1 MTLLSRCLS
10 LTLAGASLLV
20 AGCAT
25 SEPQVQTDEGA
36 PLARQIS
43 QSSHCG
49 LTAPGHVLL
58 KSETDVGRLE
68 GLQGRTLPLA
78 PLRSVDFERERVVLA
93 ALGQK
98 PTGGYSVTLVS
109 SAIEDDTLELV
120 VSIREPQPGMLVTQA
135 LTTPCAA
142 IAVTASGWS
151 DIRITPEQNNR

>member
-1 MTLLSRCLS
+1 MTFLSRSFS
-10 LTLAGASLLV
+10 LALAGASLMV

-25 SEPQVQTDEGA
+25 SQPQVQTDDGA

-58 KSETDVGRLE
+58 ESAADVDRLE
-68 GLQGRTLPLA
+68 SLQGRTLPLA
-78 PLRSVDFERERVVLA
+78 PLRAVDFDREHVVLA

-98 PTGGYSVTLVS
+98 PTGGFSVTLVS
-109 SAIEDDTLELV
+109 SAISDNTLELFV
-120 VSIREPQPGMLVTQA
+120 RIREPKPGTMVTQA

-142 IAVTASGWS
+142 IAVTAAGWS
-151 DIRITPEQNNR
+151 DILITPEQNNR

>member
-10 LTLAGASLLV
+10 LTLAGASLMV

-25 SEPQVQTDEGA
+25 SQPQVETDEGA

-43 QSSHCG
+43 QSANCG

-58 KSETDVGRLE
+58 KSVSDVGRLE
-68 GLQGRTLPLA
+68 GLRGRTLPLA
-78 PLRSVDFERERVVLA
+78 PLRAVDFDREHVVLA

-109 SAIEDDTLELV
+109 SAITDDTLELFV
-120 VSIREPQPGMLVTQA
+120 RVREPEPGMLVTQA

-151 DIRITPEQNNR
+151 DIRITSGQNNR

>member
-1 MTLLSRCLS
+1 MTLCSRCFS
-10 LTLAGASLLV
+10 IILAGASMVV

-25 SEPQVQTDEGA
+25 SQPRVQTDEGA

-49 LTAPGHVLL
+49 LTAPGHLLL

-78 PLRSVDFERERVVLA
+78 PLRAVDFEREQVVLA

-109 SAIEDDTLELV
+109 SAIEDDTLELSV
-120 VSIREPQPGMLVTQA
+120 RIREPQPGVVVTQA

-142 IAVTASGWS
+142 IAVTARGWS
-151 DIRITPEQNNR
+151 DIRITPGQDNR

>member
-1 MTLLSRCLS
+1 MTLLSRCLY
-10 LTLAGASLLV
+10 LAGASMV
-20 AGCAT
+20 AAGCAT
-25 SEPQVQTDEGA
+25 SQPQTQTDEGA

-43 QSSHCG
+43 QSSQCG

-58 KSETDVGRLE
+58 RNESDVERLE

-78 PLRSVDFERERVVLA
+78 PLRAVDFDREHVVLA

-109 SAIEDDTLELV
+109 ATIEDDILELSV
-120 VSIREPQPGMLVTQA
+120 RIREPQPGTMVSQV

-142 IAVTASGWS
+142 IAVSATGWS
-151 DIRITPEQNNR
+151 DILITPEQNNR